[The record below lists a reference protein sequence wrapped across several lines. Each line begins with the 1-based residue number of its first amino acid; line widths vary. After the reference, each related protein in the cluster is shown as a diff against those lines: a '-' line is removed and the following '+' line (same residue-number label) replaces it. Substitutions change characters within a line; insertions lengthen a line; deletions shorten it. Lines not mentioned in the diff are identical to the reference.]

1 MTLMVALGWTVGIEK
16 SIHREMRRARCM
28 EERNSLLQLGE
39 CETVPKAGA
48 FDDVDY
54 RGYIYI
60 VVPSLE

>member
-1 MTLMVALGWTVGIEK
+1 
-16 SIHREMRRARCM
+16 M
-28 EERNSLLQLGE
+28 EERNSWLQLGE
-39 CETVPKAGA
+39 CEAAPKSGA